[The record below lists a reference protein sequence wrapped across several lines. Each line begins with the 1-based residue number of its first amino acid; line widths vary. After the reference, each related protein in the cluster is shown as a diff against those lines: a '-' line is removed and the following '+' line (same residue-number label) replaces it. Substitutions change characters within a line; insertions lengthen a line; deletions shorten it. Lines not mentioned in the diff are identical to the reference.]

1 MNANTTQFYING
13 QWVAPLND
21 HQRPLINPA
30 TEEQYASVAMG
41 DSADVDAAV
50 AAAKGAFDS
59 WAATPVAE
67 RIALFERIIGGYKKR
82 FAEIAQAITQEMGAP
97 ASLSQS
103 AQAAMGIGHFA
114 ATLEVLKS
122 FAFSHRQGTTEIRKE
137 PIGVVG
143 LITPWN
149 WPMNQVVC
157 KVAPALAAGCT
168 IVLKP
173 SQDAS
178 LSAALLAD
186 ILHEAGVP
194 AGVFNVIQ
202 GSGAKI
208 GDYMSRHADIDM
220 ISFTGSTQAGTQVAR
235 AAADTVKRVALEL
248 GGKSANIIL
257 DDADIPRAVTNGIKA
272 VFANSGQTCT
282 APTRMLVPNSA
293 MAQVL
298 AVAKAVGEGSLTA
311 VGDPTDANTGIGPV
325 AHQRQFEKIQEMI
338 AKGIDEGAT
347 ILCGGLGKPEGLETG
362 YYVKPTIFTDVTND
376 MLIAREEIFGPVLV
390 IIGYEDDAEAVR
402 IANDSPY
409 GLSGYVS
416 GTDKDR
422 VRNVASQMRTGMV
435 HLNDAKP
442 DLQAPF
448 GGYKQS
454 GNGREWGEYGL
465 EDFLEVKSVL
475 GWHNDAE

>member
-1 MNANTTQFYING
+1 MNANTTEFYING
-13 QWVAPLND
+13 QWVAPLNG
-21 HQRPLINPA
+21 HTRPLINPA
-30 TEEQYASVAMG
+30 TEQQYATVAMG
-41 DSADVDAAV
+41 DTGDVDAAV
-50 AAAKGAFDS
+50 DAAKGAFSS
-59 WAATPVAE
+59 WSKTPVAE
-67 RIALFERIIGGYKKR
+67 RMALFERIIGGYKKR

-103 AQAAMGIGHFA
+103 AQAAMGLGHFA
-114 ATLEVLKS
+114 ATLNVLKN
-122 FAFSHRQGTTEIRKE
+122 FAFSQRQGTTEIRKE

-149 WPMNQVVC
+149 WPMNQVIC

-178 LSAALLAD
+178 LSAALLAE

-202 GSGAKI
+202 GAGAKI

-220 ISFTGSTQAGTQVAR
+220 ISFTGSTQAGTQVAK

-257 DDADIPRAVTNGIKA
+257 DDADITRSVTNGIKA

-282 APTRMLVPNSA
+282 APTRMLVPNSLLPQA
-293 MAQVL
+293 L
-298 AVAKAVGEGSLTA
+298 AVAKAVGEASIKA
-311 VGDPTDANTGIGPV
+311 VGDPTSDKTGIGPV

-347 ILCGGLGKPEGLETG
+347 LLCGGLGKPAGLETG
-362 YYVKPTIFTDVTND
+362 YYVKPTIFSDVTND
-376 MLIAREEIFGPVLV
+376 MTIAREEIFGPVLV
-390 IIGYEDDAEAVR
+390 IIGYEDDADAVR

-416 GTDKDR
+416 GTDVDR
-422 VRNVASQMRTGMV
+422 VRLVASQMRTGMV